1 MSKEAQLYTFIEKY
15 LINIGI
21 ETIENEVKFYKELK
35 DIDLLAKSYDSFTYY
50 LIEVKK
56 EEVSIEDY
64 YNLKYIIENN
74 NIGKRKRGILI
85 GSCEDEKIKELL
97 EKDNNNIELIEIK
110 NILKV
115 ENMGNNRSINHH
127 RECYNPYKKYFMNL
141 FEHISD
147 ETLYQFSIKDDH
159 LIKIEFKI
167 NDYNHLFFY
176 GYIYKWEEIK
186 GNVYIETIDYEHNE
200 KKYISNI
207 IKRDLDIEDLREIL
221 YKVKYDYLFQK
232 EDINNF
238 FKYVNNRYLY
248 SLLDMLSNM
257 IDLTKVHFY
266 VKDKNKL
273 VIKDYGLM
281 IVKTIMNKVVL
292 MPNDFVNLIFYGK
305 DFCNYSIKMDESCKG
320 KMYNS
325 ELNFLEFTNLIVE
338 KELIEPLKTLEE
350 KGHICIIKLELDL
363 KDNRK
368 VKRSYEVKKIKNIV
382 DVDFYLF
389 ANWDIIVDFQKEVNK
404 VVRKSKDIIYE
415 KDYIKKY
422 RWERIRVGSTNR
434 DVIEKFIEKELSDE
448 ECFEKIFKRAVW
460 GFDEDGRYTRL

>member
-15 LINIGI
+15 LMNRGI
-21 ETIENEVKFYKELK
+21 EIIENEVKFYRELK

-97 EKDNNNIELIEIK
+97 EKDNNITLIEIG

-127 RECYNPYKKYFMNL
+127 RECYNPYKKYFMKL

-167 NDYNHLFFY
+167 NDYKYLVFY

-186 GNVYIETIDYEHNE
+186 GNVYIETSEYEHNE
-200 KKYISNI
+200 KKNISNI
-207 IKRDLDIEDLREIL
+207 IKEDLDIEDLREIL

-257 IDLTKVHFY
+257 IDLTKVNFY

-281 IVKTIMNKVVL
+281 IVKTSTNKVVL
-292 MPNDFVNLIFYGK
+292 IPDDFVDLLFSGEYFH
-305 DFCNYSIKMDESCKG
+305 DYSIKIDKSCNR

-325 ELNFLEFTNLIVE
+325 ELNFLEFTNLIVG

-350 KGHICIIKLELDL
+350 KEDICIIKLELDL
-363 KDNRK
+363 KDNK
-368 VKRSYEVKKIKNIV
+368 KAKRSYKVKKIKNIV

-422 RWERIRVGSTNR
+422 RWERIRDENTNR

-460 GFDEDGRYTRL
+460 GLDESGRYMRL

>member
-15 LINIGI
+15 LMSRGI
-21 ETIENEVKFYKELK
+21 ETIENEVKFYRELK
-35 DIDLLAKSYDSFTYY
+35 DIDLLAKSYDSLTYY

-74 NIGKRKRGILI
+74 SIGKRKRGILI

-97 EKDNNNIELIEIK
+97 EKDNNIELIEIK
-110 NILKV
+110 NVLKV
-115 ENMGNNRSINHH
+115 ENMGNNRSINYHK
-127 RECYNPYKKYFMNL
+127 ECYNPYKKYFMNL

-147 ETLYQFSIKDDH
+147 ETLYEFSIKDDH

-167 NDYNHLFFY
+167 NNYKYLVFY
-176 GYIYKWEEIK
+176 GYIYEWQKIK

-200 KKYISNI
+200 KIYISNI

-248 SLLDMLSNM
+248 SLLDTLSNM
-257 IDLTKVHFY
+257 IDLTKVNFY

-281 IVKTIMNKVVL
+281 IVKTVMNKVVL
-292 MPNDFVNLIFYGK
+292 IPDDFVDLFFSGEDFY
-305 DFCNYSIKMDESCKG
+305 NYSIKIDESCKG
-320 KMYNS
+320 KKYNS

-338 KELIEPLKTLEE
+338 KELIEPLKMLEE
-350 KGHICIIKLELDL
+350 KDNICIIKLELDL
-363 KDNRK
+363 KDNKK
-368 VKRSYEVKKIKNIV
+368 VKRSYKVKKIKNIV

-422 RWERIRVGSTNR
+422 RWKRIREGSTNR
-434 DVIEKFIEKELSDE
+434 DVIEKFIEKEISEKKGVKDF
-448 ECFEKIFKRAVW
+448 FERDVW
-460 GFDEDGRYTRL
+460 GLDESGRHMRL